1 VPHGVGCFR
10 RLRMT
15 KSSSKAKD
23 AKKSRSRPRRRVLI
37 FGAGVS
43 ASCGIAVA
51 KDILR
56 EAVGHLAQRDSDR
69 AERVHKLLKY
79 FYPGFQR
86 PALNYPNIEDFLN
99 LLEMAK
105 VFNSAGFIESSLW
118 PKEKLEG
125 VERVALKAVTDYI
138 WERMQRLE
146 ALAAMRAFV
155 RNFVRANDTFVTFNW
170 DLTLERT
177 LWDDGNG
184 MAFWYTYPPSRS
196 GPSVT
201 LLKPHGSIDWFEKVN
216 FPKGKIRRGI
226 VQGLDEKV
234 AVFTRFNFADL
245 PKMADSTPIIVPPV
259 SAKEFSYEVLRRTW
273 RHVYRAISDA
283 TDLFIFGYSLPKEDQ
298 FARLVLGRAL
308 RSNRL
313 KVERKSKHPLR
324 VVIVNPDESAET
336 TFRRLL
342 GPNVTSL
349 VFHQATF
356 ENFVA
361 DREDDEQ

>member
-1 VPHGVGCFR
+1 
-10 RLRMT
+10 MAKAST
-15 KSSSKAKD
+15 KSKGKEKSKPK
-23 AKKSRSRPRRRVLI
+23 RSRRRVLI

-56 EAVGHLAQRDSDR
+56 EAVDHLAQQDSDR
-69 AERVHKLLKY
+69 ARQVRKLLKY
-79 FYPGFQR
+79 LYPGFQR

-105 VFNSAGFIESSLW
+105 LFNSEEFIKSDLW
-118 PKEKLEG
+118 PKEKLEA
-125 VERVALKAVTDYI
+125 VEHVTLKAVTDYI
-138 WERMQRLE
+138 WDRMQKLQG
-146 ALAAMRAFV
+146 LVAMRTFV
-155 RNFVRANDTFVTFNW
+155 REIVRANDTFITFNW

-177 LWDDGNG
+177 LYDDSDG
-184 MAFWYTYPPSRS
+184 MAFWYTYPPSS
-196 GPSVT
+196 SEPSVT

-216 FPKGKIRRGI
+216 FPAKIKRGI
-226 VQGLDEKV
+226 VQDLDDKI

-245 PKMADSTPIIVPPV
+245 PKMADSTPVIVPPV
-259 SAKEFSYEVLRRTW
+259 STKEFSYEVLRRTW
-273 RHVYRAISDA
+273 RHVYRAVSNA
-283 TDLFIFGYSLPKEDQ
+283 TDLFIFGYSLPQEDQ

-313 KVERKSKHPLR
+313 KVERKTKQPLR
-324 VVIVNPDESAET
+324 VVVVNPDESTEI

-342 GPNVTSL
+342 GPNVTSF

-361 DREDDEQ
+361 GREGTEE